1 MIPLNLKVLV
11 AVDDELFREFIKQ
24 SLMKYSYDVVLCS
37 NGQEAI
43 DLLIQQTFD
52 VILLDYKMPERSGL
66 NLLQWMYEQK
76 NNTPVILLTG
86 DGSEHIAVEA
96 MKLGVYTY
104 LQKETADMERGDSI
118 YGTN

>member
-1 MIPLNLKVLV
+1 MTPLNLKILV
-11 AVDDELFREFIKQ
+11 ADDDEFFCAFVNQILK
-24 SLMKYSYDVVLCS
+24 KYSYDVVSCT

-43 DLLIQQTFD
+43 NLLIQQKFD

-66 NLLQWMYEQK
+66 NVLQWMYEQK
-76 NNTPVILLTG
+76 NNTPVILLG
-86 DGSEHIAVEA
+86 EGSEHIAVEA

-104 LQKETADMERGDSI
+104 LQKETTEMERRDSR